1 MDDSAFNLNPLLVV
15 CGLATRPYS
24 EVDLDGDGLI
34 EFKELNAVVKEC
46 RTVGAAARTGTKV
59 LTEARRRCKLTPR
72 RLDPVC

>member
-1 MDDSAFNLNPLLVV
+1 MDGRQCFQLEPLVV
-15 CGLATRPYS
+15 CGLAPRPFS

-72 RLDPVC
+72 LDPAC